1 MDLMDN
7 TSGYSPVEF
16 NVIVKQDDAGAKT
29 KFGLIKPDE
38 VVEREKH
45 GQTQGVLVALSPLA
59 FNADI
64 WPADMPRPEPGARV
78 AFARHAGTFV
88 NGLDGVEYR
97 VVKDKDIVAVMA

>member
-1 MDLMDN
+1 MDQMEN
-7 TSGYSPVEF
+7 TSGFNPVEF
-16 NVIVKQDDAGAKT
+16 NVIVKQDDTEGKT

-59 FNADI
+59 FNSDI

>member
-1 MDLMDN
+1 MDWMEN
-7 TSGYSPVEF
+7 KSGYNPVEF
-16 NVIVKQDDAGAKT
+16 NVIVRQDDTAGKT
-29 KFGLIKPDE
+29 KLGLIKPDE
-38 VVEREKH
+38 VIEREKH

-64 WPADMPRPEPGARV
+64 WPADMPRPEPGVRV

-88 NGLDGVEYR
+88 TGVDGEEYR